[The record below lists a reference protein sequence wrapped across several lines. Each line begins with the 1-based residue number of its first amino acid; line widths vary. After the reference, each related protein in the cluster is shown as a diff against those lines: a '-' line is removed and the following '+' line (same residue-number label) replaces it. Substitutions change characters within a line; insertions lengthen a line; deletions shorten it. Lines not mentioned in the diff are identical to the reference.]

1 MHTFSNWLPRD
12 GELFRGSIPAAE
24 HMVQLYDGD
33 ASLVD
38 SLEAFV
44 RGGLQAGE
52 GVVVIATAD
61 HHAWLEDR
69 LLLHGLD
76 LTSAREQ
83 DRYIAVDATVSL
95 VPLLRNGWPRED
107 QFVAFVD
114 DLVRRAGAR
123 GRSVRVFGEY
133 VALMWAR
140 GRQNEALRLEQI
152 WHKLCARHGFP
163 LFCAYP
169 RSVLAKGKRAL
180 TSTDAVCAAHTTVI
194 S

>member
-1 MHTFSNWLPRD
+1 MHKYSKWLPRG
-12 GELFRGSIPAAE
+12 GELFRGSIPSSE

-33 ASLVD
+33 AALVD

-69 LLLHGLD
+69 LLLQGLD
-76 LTSAREQ
+76 LTPAREQ
-83 DRYIAVDATVSL
+83 DRYIPIDATATLGS
-95 VPLLRNGWPRED
+95 LLRNGWPHEER
-107 QFVAFVD
+107 FVAFVD
-114 DLVRRAGAR
+114 DLVARAGAR
-123 GRSVRVFGEY
+123 GRPVRVFGEY

-152 WHKLCARHGFP
+152 WHKLCAQHGFP

-169 RSVLAKGKRAL
+169 LSVLAKGKRAL

>member
-1 MHTFSNWLPRD
+1 M
-12 GELFRGSIPAAE
+12 
-24 HMVQLYDGD
+24 QLYDGD
-33 ASLVD
+33 AALLD

-52 GVVVIATAD
+52 GVVVIATPD
-61 HHAWLEDR
+61 HHAWLQDR
-69 LLLHGLD
+69 LLLHGPD
-76 LTSAREQ
+76 LELARGQ
-83 DRYIAVDATVSL
+83 DRYIAIDAVATL
-95 VPLLRNGWPRED
+95 GPLLRNGWPRED

-114 DLVRRAGAR
+114 DLVLRAGAR
-123 GRSVRVFGEY
+123 GRPVRVFGEY

-152 WHKLCARHGFP
+152 WHTLCARHGFP

-169 RSVLAKGKRAL
+169 RDVLAKGKRTL